1 MLGMFGIGV
10 MELLI
15 LGLICVAPVLV
26 LVVVLVV
33 VLGRKRD

>member
-1 MLGMFGIGV
+1 MFGVGV

-15 LGLICVAPVLV
+15 IGLVCLAPLLLV

-33 VLGRKRD
+33 VLGRKRE